1 VDQPAHPR
9 IVFRSRFG
17 IGLTIVVWAICAAG
31 IVSALLVGAGIAPVV
46 LLASLGWFVW
56 LAFWR
61 PSVVTDAHGVEL
73 RNLVRDV
80 EVPYAAIDDVDTR
93 YSLVVHSGGKS
104 FSAWG
109 APAPGG
115 AASLRDSMSR
125 RRSTNRTDWKDAP
138 RSVRAGGAARPGDT
152 VDSASGAPA
161 TVIRR
166 ELERREHEG
175 VRRDPTGRAVVT
187 VRPALI
193 ALSIVAITASIAV
206 IVIPGV

>member
-1 VDQPAHPR
+1 VDQPAHRR

-31 IVSALLVGAGIAPVV
+31 IVSALLVGAGVGPVV

-61 PSVVTDAHGVEL
+61 PSVVTDSRGVEL

-80 EVPYAAIDDVDTR
+80 AIPYDAVDDVDTR
-93 YSLVVHSGGKS
+93 FALVVRSGERS
-104 FSAWG
+104 YSAWG

-115 AASLRDSMSR
+115 ASSLRDSLSR
-125 RRSTNRTDWKDAP
+125 RRAAGTDWRDAP
-138 RSVRAGGAARPGDT
+138 RSVREGGSARPGD
-152 VDSASGAPA
+152 VADSVSGAPA

-166 ELERREHEG
+166 ELDRRVREG
-175 VRRDPTGRAVVT
+175 IRRDATARAVT
-187 VRPALI
+187 TAQPLLI
-193 ALSIVAITASIAV
+193 AVSVLALAASLAV
-206 IVIPGV
+206 IVFPGA

>member
-1 VDQPAHPR
+1 MPR

-17 IGLTIVVWAICAAG
+17 IGLTLVVWAICIAG
-31 IVSALLVGAGIAPVV
+31 MVSSIIVGAGLAPVV

-61 PSVVTDAHGVEL
+61 PSVVTDAEGVEL

-80 EVPYAAIDDVDTR
+80 EVPYSAIDDVDTR
-93 YSLVVHSGGKS
+93 YSLVVRSGGRS

-115 AASLRDSMSR
+115 ASSLRDSMSR
-125 RRSTNRTDWKDAP
+125 RRATNRTDWSDAP
-138 RSVRAGGAARPGDT
+138 HSVRAGGAARPGDT

-166 ELERREHEG
+166 ELARREHEG
-175 VRRDPTGRAVVT
+175 VRRDTTARAVVT
-187 VRPALI
+187 VRPLLVAVSLVAL
-193 ALSIVAITASIAV
+193 AASIAV
-206 IVIPGV
+206 IVFPGL

>member
-1 VDQPAHPR
+1 MPR

-17 IGLTIVVWAICAAG
+17 IGLTIVVWAICTAG
-31 IVSALLVGAGIAPVV
+31 IVSSLIVGAGLAPVV

-61 PSVVTDAHGVEL
+61 PSVVTDARGVEL

-80 EVPYAAIDDVDTR
+80 EVPYGAVDDIDTR
-93 YSLVVHSGGKS
+93 YALVVRSGGRS
-104 FSAWG
+104 YSAWG

-115 AASLRDSMSR
+115 AATLRDSMNR
-125 RRSTNRTDWKDAP
+125 RRATNRTDWSDVP
-138 RSVRAGGAARPGDT
+138 RSVRAGGTARPGDT

-161 TVIRR
+161 TVVRR
-166 ELERREHEG
+166 EMERRERDG
-175 VRRDPTGRAVVT
+175 VRRDPADRAVVT

-193 ALSIVAITASIAV
+193 AVSVLALAASVAV
-206 IVIPGV
+206 IVVPGL

>member
-1 VDQPAHPR
+1 MPR

-17 IGLTIVVWAICAAG
+17 IGLTIVVWAISAAG
-31 IVSALLVGAGIAPVV
+31 IVSSLVSGAGLVPVV

-61 PSVVTDAHGVEL
+61 PSVVTDARGVQL

-80 EVPYAAIDDVDTR
+80 DVPYDAIDDVDTR
-93 YSLVVHSGGKS
+93 YSLVVRSGGKS

-125 RRSTNRTDWKDAP
+125 RRATNRSDWNDAP
-138 RSVRAGGAARPGDT
+138 QSVRAGGTARPGDT
-152 VDSASGAPA
+152 VGSASGAPA

-166 ELERREHEG
+166 ELARREHEG
-175 VRRDPTGRAVVT
+175 IRRDTAARATVA
-187 VRPALI
+187 VRPLLVVVSGAAL
-193 ALSIVAITASIAV
+193 AASIAV
-206 IVIPGV
+206 IVLPGV